1 MKTVEV
7 VTRRGC
13 HLCDIALGE
22 LDILRET
29 VPFLVKMTYLEDDPG
44 KTAQFGNDIPVLLV
58 DGNEVCRHR
67 LDRGARRDLIDRLTG
82 NESKSPR

>member
-29 VPFLVKMTYLEDDPG
+29 VPFLVKMTYLEDHPE
-44 KTAQFGNDIPVLLV
+44 KSAEFGNDIPVLLV
-58 DGNEVCRHR
+58 DGKEVCRHR
-67 LDRGARRDLIDRLTG
+67 LDGGARLDLIDRLTG